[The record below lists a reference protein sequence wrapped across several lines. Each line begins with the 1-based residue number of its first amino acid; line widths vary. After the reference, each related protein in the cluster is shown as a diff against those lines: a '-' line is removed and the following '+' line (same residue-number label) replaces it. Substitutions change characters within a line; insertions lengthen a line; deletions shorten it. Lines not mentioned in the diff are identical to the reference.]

1 MKKYIIVC
9 GKKYFCGLND
19 DFSGR
24 WNELKELAK
33 RFLNR
38 ISAELMFKVI
48 DYGGEGEMR
57 IEEIYDEKQSN
68 RVS

>member
-1 MKKYIIVC
+1 MKKYIIVY
-9 GKKYFCGLND
+9 GEKYFCGLND

-24 WNELKELAK
+24 WSELKGLAK

-38 ISAELMFKVI
+38 VSAELMFKVL
-48 DYGGEGEMR
+48 DYRDGMR